1 MLKEA
6 RYTGREILSWIL
18 PAESGPQ
25 LWAFVIKGS
34 INARDILISW
44 AAIKFSRQVFNI
56 YKYIN
61 LIDCVSH

>member
-34 INARDILISW
+34 INARDILIS
-44 AAIKFSRQVFNI
+44 
-56 YKYIN
+56 
-61 LIDCVSH
+61 